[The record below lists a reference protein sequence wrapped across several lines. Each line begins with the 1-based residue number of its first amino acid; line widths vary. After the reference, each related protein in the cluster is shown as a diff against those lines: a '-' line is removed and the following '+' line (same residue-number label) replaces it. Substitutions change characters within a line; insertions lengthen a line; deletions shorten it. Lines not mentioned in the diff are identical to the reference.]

1 MLPLQT
7 GVCVAEDVH
16 LPFMIAFQY
25 HGIGV
30 LASNKKTVL
39 THRFHPVSPDGK
51 DKRLDTFHFEETIEL
66 LDKMKMKN
74 YST

>member
-7 GVCVAEDVH
+7 GGCVAEDVH

-30 LASNKKTVL
+30 LASNKKTVF
-39 THRFHPVSPDGK
+39 THRFHHVSHDGK
-51 DKRLDTFHFEETIEL
+51 DKRLDNSRLEIFDRIT
-66 LDKMKMKN
+66 
-74 YST
+74 

>member
-7 GVCVAEDVH
+7 GGCVAEDVH

-39 THRFHPVSPDGK
+39 THRFHPVSPEGK
-51 DKRLDTFHFEETIEL
+51 EKGLGNSTLKPLLEL
-66 LDKMKMKN
+66 LDKIIMKN